1 MESSESHNKRIVRI
15 AILFAILILGLMS
28 ATLFKVT
35 TLKVSP
41 PTELIAVSTT
51 LNSTSRQL
59 AKRGQLLD
67 RRGRILAASKIC
79 HRLYVDPLLI
89 ENQDIEALSE
99 QLGELLKVS
108 PATIEQKIRS
118 RPSS

>member
-1 MESSESHNKRIVRI
+1 MVANESDNKRIVLI
-15 AILFAILILGLMS
+15 AILFAVLILGLMS

-41 PTELIAVSTT
+41 PIELIAVSTT

-67 RRGRILAASKIC
+67 RRGRILPAST
-79 HRLYVDPLLI
+79 
-89 ENQDIEALSE
+89 
-99 QLGELLKVS
+99 S
-108 PATIEQKIRS
+108 PAQRSGATLGMLTYWIRMK
-118 RPSS
+118 